1 MIEQPIIAIYD
12 ANIIYPAPLRDLL
25 IRIAQSGLV
34 LARWS
39 ETIHD
44 EWTRNVLKA
53 NPHLSA
59 KRLARTRSLMNE
71 AVRDCLVT
79 GHKKLISTLSLSDP
93 EDRHVLAAAICAKAA
108 VIVTFNLKDF
118 RAKTLGQ
125 FDIKAQHPAAF
136 LADLLNQSAG
146 LVCAAVK
153 RQRESLRNP
162 QRTIEE
168 LLTTLE
174 NQGLIQTVIR
184 LRQYIDLL

>member
-12 ANIIYPAPLRDLL
+12 ANILYPAPLRDLL

-59 KRLARTRSLMNE
+59 ERLARTRSLMNE

-79 GHKKLISTLSLSDP
+79 GHKKLIATLSLPDP

-118 RAKTLGQ
+118 PAKTLAR
-125 FDIKAQHPAAF
+125 FDIKAQHPDAF

-162 QRTIEE
+162 LRTIEE

-174 NQGLIQTVIR
+174 NQGLIQTVVR

>member
-1 MIEQPIIAIYD
+1 LIERPIIAIYD
-12 ANIIYPAPLRDLL
+12 ANILYPAPLRDLL

-59 KRLARTRSLMNE
+59 ERLARTRSLMNK

-79 GHKKLISTLSLSDP
+79 GHKKLIATLSLPDP
-93 EDRHVLAAAICAKAA
+93 EDRHVLAAAICAKAS

-118 RAKTLGQ
+118 PAKTLAR
-125 FDIKAQHPAAF
+125 FDINAQHPDAF
-136 LADLLNQSAG
+136 LADLLNQSSG

-174 NQGLIQTVIR
+174 SQGLIQTVIR
-184 LRQYIDLL
+184 LREYIDLL

>member
-12 ANIIYPAPLRDLL
+12 ANILYPAPLRDLL

-59 KRLARTRSLMNE
+59 ERLARTRSLMNE

-79 GHKKLISTLSLSDP
+79 GYKKLIATLSLPDP

-118 RAKTLGQ
+118 PAKTLAR
-125 FDIKAQHPAAF
+125 FNIKAQHPDAF
-136 LADLLNQSAG
+136 LTDLLNQSAG
-146 LVCAAVK
+146 MVCAAVK
-153 RQRESLRNP
+153 RQCESLRNP

>member
-12 ANIIYPAPLRDLL
+12 ANILYPAPLRDLL

-34 LARWS
+34 HARWS

-44 EWTRNVLKA
+44 EWTRNVLKT

-59 KRLARTRSLMNE
+59 ERLARTRSLMNE

-79 GHKKLISTLSLSDP
+79 GHKKLIATLSLPDQ
-93 EDRHVLAAAICAKAA
+93 EDRHVLAAAICSKAT

-118 RAKTLGQ
+118 PAKTLAR
-125 FDIKAQHPAAF
+125 FDIKAQHPDAF
-136 LADLLNQSAG
+136 LTELLNQSAG

-153 RQRESLRNP
+153 LQRESLRNP

-174 NQGLIQTVIR
+174 SQGLIQTVIR
-184 LRQYIDLL
+184 LRQYFDLL

>member
-12 ANIIYPAPLRDLL
+12 ANILYPAPLRDLL

-59 KRLARTRSLMNE
+59 ERLARTRSLMNE

-79 GHKKLISTLSLSDP
+79 GHKKLISTLSLPDP

-118 RAKTLGQ
+118 PAKTLAR
-125 FDIKAQHPAAF
+125 FDIKAQHPDAF

-146 LVCAAVK
+146 MVCAAVK
-153 RQRESLRNP
+153 RQCESLRNP

>member
-1 MIEQPIIAIYD
+1 MIERPIIAIYD
-12 ANIIYPAPLRDLL
+12 ANILYPAPLRDLL

-59 KRLARTRSLMNE
+59 ERLARTRSLMNK

-79 GHKKLISTLSLSDP
+79 GHKKLIATLSLPDP
-93 EDRHVLAAAICAKAA
+93 EDRHVLAAAICAKAS

-118 RAKTLGQ
+118 PAKTLAR
-125 FDIKAQHPAAF
+125 FDINAQHPDAF
-136 LADLLNQSAG
+136 LADLLNQSSG

-174 NQGLIQTVIR
+174 SQGLIQTVIR
-184 LRQYIDLL
+184 LREYIDLL

>member
-1 MIEQPIIAIYD
+1 LIEQPIIAIYD
-12 ANIIYPAPLRDLL
+12 ANILYPAPLRDLL

-34 LARWS
+34 HARWS

-44 EWTRNVLKA
+44 EWTRNVLKT

-59 KRLARTRSLMNE
+59 ERLARTRSLMNE

-79 GHKKLISTLSLSDP
+79 GHKKLIATLSLPDQ
-93 EDRHVLAAAICAKAA
+93 EDRHVLAAAICSKAT

-118 RAKTLGQ
+118 PAKTLAR
-125 FDIKAQHPAAF
+125 FDIKAQHPDAF
-136 LADLLNQSAG
+136 LTELLNQSAG

-153 RQRESLRNP
+153 LQRESLRNP

-174 NQGLIQTVIR
+174 SQGLIQTVIR
-184 LRQYIDLL
+184 LRQYFDLL

>member
-12 ANIIYPAPLRDLL
+12 ANILYPAPLRDLL

-59 KRLARTRSLMNE
+59 ERLARTRSLMNE

-79 GHKKLISTLSLSDP
+79 GYKKLIATLSLPDP
-93 EDRHVLAAAICAKAA
+93 EDRHVLAAAICAKAS

-118 RAKTLGQ
+118 PAKTLAR
-125 FDIKAQHPAAF
+125 FNIKAQHPDAF
-136 LADLLNQSAG
+136 LTDLLNQSAG

-162 QRTIEE
+162 LRTIEE